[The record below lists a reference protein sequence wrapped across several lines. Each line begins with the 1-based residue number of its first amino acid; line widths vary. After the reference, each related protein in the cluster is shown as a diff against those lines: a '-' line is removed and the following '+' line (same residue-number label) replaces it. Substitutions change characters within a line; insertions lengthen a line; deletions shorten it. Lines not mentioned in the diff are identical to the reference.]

1 MSDPPEFDD
10 RPEFEYSDFTFERN
24 KVDLEPL
31 IRSVVRRYDTF
42 LDDELLPAQGEFAD
56 ILDTFEGWKLRFDL
70 EHVEE
75 LMEKF
80 REFPCM
86 NDPTEGVMELISRRE
101 GYYPKFL
108 SVLAD
113 ADSCARMAGNNNLSR
128 LGENYRFVDEDGKE
142 RMLAYD
148 VMPYEDDF
156 AHWEVLSKYGELGCG
171 LPSVQHLKRCIVIP
185 KTNLF
190 RHEGGPFW
198 SRRYFG
204 KFDVVA
210 YACANL

>member
-1 MSDPPEFDD
+1 MSGPPDFDD
-10 RPEFEYSDFTFERN
+10 RPNFEFSNFSAEVYQS
-24 KVDLEPL
+24 DLEPL
-31 IRSVVRRYDTF
+31 IRSVVRRYDSF
-42 LDDELLPAQGEFAD
+42 LDEELLPAQGEYAD
-56 ILDTFEGWKLRFDL
+56 ILDRFEGWKLRFDS

-86 NDPTEGVMELISRRE
+86 NDPTEGVMEVIPRRE
-101 GYYPKFL
+101 GYYPAFL

-113 ADSCARMAGNNNLSR
+113 ADSCANMAGNTNLSR
-128 LGENYRFVDEDGKE
+128 LGGDYRFVDEDGNE

-156 AHWEVLSKYGELGCG
+156 SNWEVLHKYEELRCG
-171 LPSVQHLKRCIVIP
+171 VTSVQQLRKCIVIP

-210 YACANL
+210 LSRANL